1 MPVSFLIF
9 ATVAITLTVPVVAY
23 RARGKPYGIY
33 SLITLVLSLPAAC
46 LVFVRV
52 QEILS
57 PAFAEL
63 ASLIYAWGLAAT
75 ATHMIALARPRLR
88 SPAFRRGISMPGMAF
103 MAGGALSV
111 PWLLLLLPVRLLLAL
126 IGADELRNALVWLDL
141 LPAMIALL
149 SVATSRGA
157 RWEIVQFSLTGRGS
171 ADLRRAEVHRRAGPT
186 DNPRE
191 PGVLRLVQITDP
203 HLGPWQPIDRL
214 HERISKLIDL
224 DPDLIVLTGD
234 LLTMEGAGSPGAL
247 ARALAPLRRLPDRC
261 FAIFGNHD
269 HEWPEEVRD
278 ALQSAGVCLLDDE
291 EALLETP
298 AGSVQLVGAD
308 WRGKSRAEQIP
319 ALLEK
324 CPRRP
329 GYARILLLHDP
340 AAFHHVPADDVDLV
354 LSGHTHGGQVGLLS
368 LGIDWT
374 VLSRTRWPDNG
385 LFVRGRSRLYV
396 HRGTGFYGFPL
407 RIGVPG
413 EASRLDIE
421 LPRHDEAAEPVSV

>member
-9 ATVAITLTVPVVAY
+9 ATVAVTLTVPLVAL
-23 RARGKPYGIY
+23 RARGRPYGIY

-52 QEILS
+52 HGVLAPS
-57 PAFAEL
+57 LAEL
-63 ASLIYAWGLAAT
+63 ASLIYAWGLAAA
-75 ATHMIALARPRLR
+75 ATHMVALTRPRLR
-88 SPAFRRGISMPGMAF
+88 TAAFRRGISIPGMAF
-103 MAGGALSV
+103 LAGGALSV
-111 PWLLLLLPVRLLLAL
+111 PWFVLLLPLRLVLTLL
-126 IGADELRNALVWLDL
+126 GADELRNFLVWLDL
-141 LPAMIALL
+141 LPAAIALL

-157 RWEIVQFSLTGRGS
+157 RWEIVQFSLGGEGP
-171 ADLRRAEVHRRAGPT
+171 ADLQRAEVTRRS
-186 DNPRE
+186 PRARGARK

-214 HERISKLIDL
+214 HARIGKLLDL
-224 DPDLIVLTGD
+224 DPDIVVLTGD

-247 ARALAPLRRLPDRC
+247 ARSLAPLKRLPDRC

-269 HEWPEEVRD
+269 HEWPDEIRA
-278 ALQSAGVCLLDDE
+278 ALESAGVCLLDDE
-291 EALLETP
+291 EALIDTP
-298 AGSVQLVGAD
+298 AGPVQLVGAD
-308 WRGKSRAEQIP
+308 WRGKSRVEQIP

-329 GYARILLLHDP
+329 GYARLLLLHDP

-385 LFVRGRSRLYV
+385 LFIRGKSRLYV

-421 LPRHDEAAEPVSV
+421 LPPHGNP

>member
-1 MPVSFLIF
+1 MPVPFLIF
-9 ATVAITLTVPVVAY
+9 ATVAVTLTVPLVAL
-23 RARGKPYGIY
+23 RARGRPYGIY

-52 QEILS
+52 HGMLAPS
-57 PAFAEL
+57 LAGP
-63 ASLIYAWGLAAT
+63 ASLLYAWGLAAA
-75 ATHMIALARPRLR
+75 ATHMVALTRPRLR
-88 SPAFRRGISMPGMAF
+88 APAFRRGISMPGMAF
-103 MAGGALSV
+103 MAAGALSV
-111 PWLLLLLPVRLLLAL
+111 PWLLLLLPLRIVLAAV
-126 IGADELRNALVWLDL
+126 GADELRSLLVWLDL
-141 LPAMIALL
+141 LPAGIALF
-149 SVATSRGA
+149 SVFTSRGA
-157 RWEIVQFSLTGRGS
+157 RWEIVRFPLGDDAPAELQRATVI
-171 ADLRRAEVHRRAGPT
+171 RRSPVARDTR
-186 DNPRE
+186 D

-214 HERISKLIDL
+214 HERISKLLDL
-224 DPDLIVLTGD
+224 DPDIVVLTGD

-247 ARALAPLRRLPDRC
+247 GRSLAPLRRLPNRC

-269 HEWPEEVRD
+269 HEWPDEVRA
-278 ALQSAGVCLLDDE
+278 ALESAGVRLLDDE
-291 EALLETP
+291 EALVETP
-298 AGSVQLVGAD
+298 AGPVQLVGAD

-319 ALLEK
+319 ALLEN

-329 GYARILLLHDP
+329 GHARLLLLHDP
-340 AAFHHVPADDVDLV
+340 AAFHHVPADNVDLV

-385 LFVRGRSRLYV
+385 LFSRGKSRLYV

-407 RIGVPG
+407 RVGVPG

-421 LPRHDEAAEPVSV
+421 LPTHSDQD